1 MDNRTAPA
9 RPNAATLPAPSD
21 SPVLLAE
28 AMRWFGPSDPIPLA
42 DIRQTGATDIFTALH
57 EIPYGEE
64 WPQAEIEARRDLIAA
79 AGLSWSVVESVP
91 VHESI
96 KTRTGDFQR
105 HIENYKATLRN
116 LAAAGIRTVIYNFMP
131 ALDWIRTDM
140 AHTHADGAEGLLYD
154 PIKLAA
160 FDLFGLAR
168 PGAESDF
175 TPEQRTAAAAF
186 WEKLGSAGQAA
197 FIRQTLDFFP
207 GLKGQVSI
215 DDLRGMLA
223 PYAQIDA
230 AKLKE
235 HLKRFLEE
243 IVPVAAEVGVA
254 LAIHADDPPFPIL
267 GLPRIISTE
276 DDLADLVAMVD
287 SPANGICYCNGSL
300 GARPSNDLP
309 KIARRFASRIH
320 AVHLRTV
327 VHTEGGVF
335 YEGAHL
341 AESAKMAAVVR
352 TLLEETRRRYAA
364 GEPNWQLVFRPDHAH
379 KILDDFRRPE
389 PACPG
394 YPLIGR
400 LRGISELRGLQH
412 GISAMIGA
420 AT

>member
-1 MDNRTAPA
+1 MDNHASASTSPTAAAPA
-9 RPNAATLPAPSD
+9 RHPS

-64 WPQAEIEARRDLIAA
+64 WPLTEIEARRDLIAA
-79 AGLSWSVVESVP
+79 AGLRWSVVESVP
-91 VHESI
+91 VHENI
-96 KTRTGDFQR
+96 KTRMGDFRR

-116 LAAAGIRTVIYNFMP
+116 LAAANVRTVIYNFMP

-140 AHTHADGAEGLLYD
+140 THTHPDGAEGLLYD

-168 PGAESDF
+168 SGAEADF
-175 TPEQRTAAAAF
+175 TPEQRNAAAAF

-207 GLKGQVSI
+207 GLKGQVSL

-223 PYAQIDA
+223 PYAQIDS

-235 HLKRFLEE
+235 HLKLFLEE
-243 IVPVAAEVGVA
+243 IVPVAAEVGVN
-254 LAIHADDPPFPIL
+254 LAIHPDDPPCSIL

-276 DDLADLVAMVD
+276 QDLADLVAMVD

-309 KIARRFASRIH
+309 KIARHFASRIH

-327 VHTEGGVF
+327 VHTEGGIF

-341 AESAKMAAVVR
+341 ADSAKMAAVVR
-352 TLLEETRRRYAA
+352 TLLEETRRRHAA
-364 GEPNWQLVFRPDHAH
+364 GTPNWQLVFRPDHAH

-412 GISAMIGA
+412 GISAMLE
-420 AT
+420 

>member
-1 MDNRTAPA
+1 MDHQTSAPA
-9 RPNAATLPAPSD
+9 CDTAASAPHTN

-28 AMRWFGPSDPIPLA
+28 AMRWFGPGDPIPLA

-64 WPQAEIEARRDLIAA
+64 WPLPEIEARRDLIAA
-79 AGLSWSVVESVP
+79 AGLRWSVVESVP

-96 KTRTGDFQR
+96 KTRTGDFLR
-105 HIENYKATLRN
+105 HIENYKATLQN

-168 PGAESDF
+168 PGAEADF
-175 TPEQRTAAAAF
+175 TPEQRSAAAAF
-186 WEKLGSAGQAA
+186 WEMLGSAGQAA

-223 PYAQIDA
+223 PYAQIDSA
-230 AKLKE
+230 TLKT

-243 IVPVAAEVGVA
+243 IVPVAEQVGIN

-300 GARPSNDLP
+300 GARPTNDLP

-320 AVHLRTV
+320 AIHLRTV
-327 VHTEGGVF
+327 VHAGNGVF

-341 AESAKMAAVVR
+341 ADSAKMAAVVR
-352 TLLEETRRRYAA
+352 TLLEETRRRHAA

-412 GISAMIGA
+412 GISAMLA
-420 AT
+420 E

>member
-1 MDNRTAPA
+1 
-9 RPNAATLPAPSD
+9 
-21 SPVLLAE
+21 
-28 AMRWFGPSDPIPLA
+28 MRWFGPSDPIPLA

-57 EIPYGEE
+57 EIPYGAE

-79 AGLSWSVVESVP
+79 AGLRWSVVESVP
-91 VHESI
+91 VHENI
-96 KTRTGDFQR
+96 KTRTGDFR
-105 HIENYKATLRN
+105 RYIENYKATLRN

-154 PIKLAA
+154 PLKLAA

-175 TPEQRTAAAAF
+175 TAEQRAAAATF
-186 WEKLGSAGQAA
+186 WDKLGPQGQAA

-207 GLKGQVSI
+207 GLKGQVSLE
-215 DDLRGMLA
+215 DLRGMLA
-223 PYAQIDA
+223 PYAKIDA
-230 AKLKE
+230 AKLKA
-235 HLKRFLEE
+235 HLKLFLEE
-243 IVPVAAEVGVA
+243 IVPVAAQVGVN

-320 AVHLRTV
+320 AIHLRTV

-335 YEGAHL
+335 YEGPHL
-341 AESAKMAAVVR
+341 ADSAKMAAVVR
-352 TLLEETRRRYAA
+352 TLLEETRRRHAA
-364 GEPNWQLVFRPDHAH
+364 GAPNWQLVFRPDHAH

-412 GISAMIGA
+412 GISAMLGA
-420 AT
+420 MA

>member
-1 MDNRTAPA
+1 MPAPA
-9 RPNAATLPAPSD
+9 CNAATPPSHAD

-28 AMRWFGPSDPIPLA
+28 AMRWFGPSDPIPLT

-64 WPQAEIEARRDLIAA
+64 WPQAAIEARRDLIAT
-79 AGLSWSVVESVP
+79 AGLRWSVVESVP

-96 KTRTGDFQR
+96 KTRTGDFRR
-105 HIENYKATLRN
+105 HIESYKSTLRN
-116 LAAAGIRTVIYNFMP
+116 LAAADIRTVIYNFMP

-168 PGAESDF
+168 PGAEADF
-175 TPEQRTAAAAF
+175 TPEQRAAATAF
-186 WEKLGSAGQAA
+186 WQNLGSEGQAA

-207 GLKGQVSI
+207 GLKGQISL

-230 AKLKE
+230 AKLKT
-235 HLKRFLEE
+235 HLKLFLEE
-243 IVPVAAEVGVA
+243 IVPVAAQVGVA
-254 LAIHADDPPFPIL
+254 LAIHPDDPPCSIL

-309 KIARRFASRIH
+309 RIARRFATRIH
-320 AVHLRTV
+320 AIHLRTV
-327 VHTEGGVF
+327 VHTDGGVF
-335 YEGAHL
+335 YEGSHL
-341 AESAKMAAVVR
+341 ADSAKMAAVVR
-352 TLLEETRRRYAA
+352 TLLEETRRRHAA

-412 GISAMIGA
+412 GIAAMLESRSDSC
-420 AT
+420 